1 MPTLPNVMLAG
12 AALTTA
18 LVAGLFYGYSCSVN
32 PGLHRLSDT
41 MYLAA
46 MQAINRAILN
56 PVFFVSFL
64 GTLILLPLSAWVHY
78 SQPPSPRFW
87 LLLWAAITY
96 LIGVLGVTIFG
107 NVPLNEALDSLTL
120 QTASVEAV
128 AAQRVAF
135 ETLWNRFHTIR
146 TLASVLALLFVLVAC
161 LSPETDR

>member
-1 MPTLPNVMLAG
+1 MPTLQNVMLAG

-41 MYLAA
+41 MYVAA

-56 PVFFVSFL
+56 PVFFISFL

-78 SQPPSPRFW
+78 SHPPSPRFW
-87 LLLWAAITY
+87 LLVWATITY
-96 LIGVLGVTIFG
+96 LIGVLGVTAFG
-107 NVPLNEALDSLTL
+107 NVPLNEALDSLALTD
-120 QTASVEAV
+120 SVEAI
-128 AAQRVAF
+128 AAQRVTF

-146 TLASVLALLFVLVAC
+146 TLASVLALLLVIVAC
-161 LSPETDR
+161 LSPETNR